1 MKKILAPMF
10 IVLAIATAAYADNYP
25 SPNQPSPP
33 PPPGYSDIY
42 GPGRTV
48 RWQDMGVIQA
58 QKFIALDVQL
68 NAHGQ
73 FVNEIFFAAIDN
85 HIGIKSARARLAN
98 GQMIDLGYLNGTI
111 YRGQQLRFR
120 LDYYYSLR
128 IDSIYLTIESPNVVG
143 ARASLATQL
152 GLAY

>member
-1 MKKILAPMF
+1 MKKILGLMF
-10 IVLAIATAAYADNYP
+10 IILATVTASYADNYP
-25 SPNQPSPP
+25 SPNQPNQP
-33 PPPGYSDIY
+33 PPPGYNDIY

-68 NAHGQ
+68 NAYGQ

-85 HIGIKSARARLAN
+85 HIGIKSARARLSN
-98 GQMIDLGYLNGTI
+98 GQMIDLAYLNGTI
-111 YRGQQLRFR
+111 YRGQQMRFR

-128 IDSIYLTIESPNVVG
+128 IDSVFLTIESPNVVG
-143 ARASLATQL
+143 SRATLATQL